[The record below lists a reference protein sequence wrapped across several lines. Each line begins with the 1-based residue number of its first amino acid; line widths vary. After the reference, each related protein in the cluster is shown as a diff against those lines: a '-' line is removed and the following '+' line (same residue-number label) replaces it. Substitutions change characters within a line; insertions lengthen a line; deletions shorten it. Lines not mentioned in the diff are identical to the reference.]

1 MSGQKFSAVMLQP
14 HDTPLSQML
23 AQHRQMLAAV
33 AQAIGEGAP
42 GRAVYPFHPCHCL
55 IQPAAKDFWKGIG
68 GCAILPPVYRNG
80 FLFRPVEV
88 AGLRLRQLPPEL
100 VHGILPFLPAGEL
113 EQRDIPQG
121 FVFGYLR
128 GAGLLDREAEA
139 RIGEIIGGTASWQ
152 VKLRVFRLRRV
163 EYSWSQGEV
172 PEAMQWAMGPPR
184 WIKVRA
190 EG

>member
-1 MSGQKFSAVMLQP
+1 MPGQQFSSVMLQP
-14 HDTPLSQML
+14 HDTPLSQLL
-23 AQHRQMLAAV
+23 AQHRQILSAV

-42 GRAVYPFHPCHCL
+42 GLAVYPIHPCHCL
-55 IQPAAKDFWKGIG
+55 LQPETKDFEGSIG
-68 GCAILPPVYRNG
+68 GCAILPPAYRNG

-100 VHGILPFLPAGEL
+100 VHGILPFLSLGDL
-113 EQRDIPQG
+113 EDIPQG

-128 GAGLLDREAEA
+128 DRRMEA
-139 RIGEIIGGTASWQ
+139 RIGEIMDGFAGWQ

-172 PEAMQWAMGPPR
+172 PEAMQWAMGPPQ
-184 WIKVRA
+184 WIKVRT
-190 EG
+190 ES

>member
-1 MSGQKFSAVMLQP
+1 MLQP

-33 AQAIGEGAP
+33 AQAIGEEP

-55 IQPAAKDFWKGIG
+55 LQPATKDFLKGIG
-68 GCAILPPVYRNG
+68 GCAILPPMYRNG
-80 FLFRPVEV
+80 FLFRPVEA
-88 AGLRLRQLPPEL
+88 AGLRLQSMPPEL
-100 VHGILPFLPAGEL
+100 VHALLPFLTRDEL
-113 EQRDIPQG
+113 ERTGIPQG

-128 GAGLLDREAEA
+128 GADLLDREAGA
-139 RIGEIIGGTASWQ
+139 RIGEIIGGAAGWQ
-152 VKLRVFRLRRV
+152 VKLRVFRLRQV
-163 EYSWSQGEV
+163 EYSWSHGEV
-172 PEAMQWAMGPPR
+172 PEAMQWALGPPR